1 MSPKHH
7 VQSQRQHL
15 VTHHDESLDGPGRVG
30 HRRRAHDESVGREV
44 AVSEGVRWGVVG
56 VGRCQEVSGGFKIWG
71 LGVRA

>member
-1 MSPKHH
+1 MGVEQLAQDFCH
-7 VQSQRQHL
+7 
-15 VTHHDESLDGPGRVG
+15 
-30 HRRRAHDESVGREV
+30 RAHDESVGREV